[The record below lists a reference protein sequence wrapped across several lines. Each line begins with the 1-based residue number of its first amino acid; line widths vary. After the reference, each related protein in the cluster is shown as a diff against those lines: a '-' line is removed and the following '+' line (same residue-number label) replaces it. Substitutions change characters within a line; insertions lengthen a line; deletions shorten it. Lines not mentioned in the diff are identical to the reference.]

1 MSELDDLRQQN
12 RALDEQIKTLV
23 RTEARLH
30 KSQNE
35 VDRQIARIELLSRF
49 SLRWTS
55 HSTPRE
61 ILVAATELFVRLFS
75 AEWVK
80 VVVLDPTQV
89 PSDSFDVGPF
99 IWPEL
104 FEQISAEL
112 SEMPPVVTTRPDF
125 LKAAPSLAQ
134 VLPPEP
140 VNLNPAA
147 LHVLL
152 PLRDRDLGGPGFL
165 LVALGKVLK
174 SSSHL
179 KEAPKEGEPQEPRTQ
194 QVPATS

>member
-75 AEWVK
+75 AEDRK
-80 VVVLDPTQV
+80 
-89 PSDSFDVGPF
+89 S
-99 IWPEL
+99 I
-104 FEQISAEL
+104 
-112 SEMPPVVTTRPDF
+112 R
-125 LKAAPSLAQ
+125 
-134 VLPPEP
+134 
-140 VNLNPAA
+140 LN
-147 LHVLL
+147 
-152 PLRDRDLGGPGFL
+152 
-165 LVALGKVLK
+165 
-174 SSSHL
+174 SSH
-179 KEAPKEGEPQEPRTQ
+179 
-194 QVPATS
+194 